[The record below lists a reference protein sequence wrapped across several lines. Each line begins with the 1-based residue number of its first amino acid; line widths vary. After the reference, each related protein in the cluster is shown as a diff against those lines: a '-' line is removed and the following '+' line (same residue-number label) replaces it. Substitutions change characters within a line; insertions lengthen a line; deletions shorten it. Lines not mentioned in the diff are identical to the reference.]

1 MAMQDLLKDIVICPE
16 CGGECRWSE
25 RAVTCS
31 QCGSIYGVQDGIP
44 YFLRQAQYWCNIPR
58 REMQQVVDYVRMHGF
73 QAGLRDRIPRYLH
86 SAIIHADRADARFF
100 LPIDKESVILD
111 MGCMWGA
118 LTFALAEHCKHIV
131 GLDQTLET
139 LQLSYY
145 RAQEAGI
152 QNVTLLGGD
161 AHRMPIKDNI
171 FDVVILNGVLEWLG
185 LEGEYVVEQQ
195 WGKRSR
201 NGVKTVRVK
210 NPRTLQL
217 RGLQE
222 ALRVLKPGGTL
233 WLAIENRV
241 QAAYFLGVPDDHSG
255 LPYNSLLPRKLAN
268 LYSLLAIGQPY
279 RTYTYTI
286 WGLRKL
292 LREAGFVQQTFFTAF
307 PSYEQPATILPLDSK
322 FLEFYLI
329 NTRFKSVG
337 GREKLMFLFLRL
349 PGLSAV
355 TVPDFIVTARKR
367 GDFSHEGCNRTFRR
381 IVFDNWSTLF
391 PGVETP
397 SEISLMK
404 FKSRMEKGA
413 PISFFVF
420 SNADKRKPLGYL
432 KVNRDKT
439 GLAALMHDAEV
450 YATIYAKCT
459 ESRRGLAEQ
468 MFSGHLDAY
477 FVISRSVVNGQTIE
491 RRLLHDVGQRPK
503 GSAFKKLAHRV
514 IDRLLSLYGDS
525 TTGVISFG
533 EFAQRAID
541 WLILF
546 NTETSGRTLTFET
559 FWDRFAASRLASPR
573 LKSILDVPT
582 DILEAYR
589 VTLKELANGLE
600 LRTGPIH
607 ADYNHYNI
615 LVSRESIAVVDWEY
629 AEEESFPP
637 FDALNLFAQ
646 PASEC
651 GSKQVETLFSSDPKD
666 ELASIAND
674 LLARYLAS
682 QELSLEFIKAC
693 GPLFILDLLYRD
705 YGFYGEGGPSGLF
718 PLRSVSLLRK
728 LISIVL
734 GTG

>member
-1 MAMQDLLKDIVICPE
+1 MQDFLKDIVICPE

-25 RAVTCS
+25 SAVTCS
-31 QCGSIYGVQDGIP
+31 QCGSIYRVQDGIP
-44 YFLRQAQYWCNIPR
+44 YFLRQDQYWGNIPR
-58 REMQQVVDYVRMHGF
+58 PEMQQAIDYVRTHGF
-73 QAGLRDRIPRYLH
+73 QAGLNNCIPRYLH
-86 SAIIHADRADARFF
+86 PHIVHAGRADARFF
-100 LPIDKESVILD
+100 LSIDKESVILD

-161 AHRMPIKDNI
+161 ARRMPIKDNI

-195 WGKRSR
+195 WGKRSK

-210 NPRTLQL
+210 DPRTLQL

-222 ALRVLKPGGTL
+222 ALRVLKPGGVL

-241 QAAYFLGVPDDHSG
+241 QAAYFLGAPDDHSG
-255 LPYNSLLPRKLAN
+255 LPYNSLFPRKLAD

-292 LREAGFVQQTFFTAF
+292 LQEAGSVQQTFFTAF
-307 PSYEQPATILPLDSK
+307 PSYEEPATILPLDSK
-322 FLEFYLI
+322 ILEFYLI
-329 NTRFKSVG
+329 NNRLRSAGVR
-337 GREKLMFLFLRL
+337 GRLMYLFLCL
-349 PGLSAV
+349 TGLSTV
-355 TVPDFIVTARKR
+355 TVPDFIVTARKKSDSIHD
-367 GDFSHEGCNRTFRR
+367 GYNRTFRQ

-391 PGVETP
+391 PGIEIP
-397 SEISLMK
+397 PGISLMK
-404 FKSRMEKGA
+404 FKSRMENGA
-413 PISFFVF
+413 PVSFLVF
-420 SNADKRKPLGYL
+420 SDANKRKPLGYL

-439 GLAALMHDAEV
+439 GLAALMHEAEV

-459 ESRRGLAEQ
+459 ESRRVLAKQ

-477 FVISRSVVNGQTIE
+477 FVISRSVVDGQTIE
-491 RRLLHDVGQRPK
+491 PRLFHDVGQRQQ
-503 GSAFKKLAHRV
+503 GSIFKKLAYR
-514 IDRLLSLYGDS
+514 ITDRLISFYGDLP
-525 TTGVISFG
+525 TGEISFG
-533 EFAQRAID
+533 GFAQRAID

-546 NTETSGRTLTFET
+546 NTETSGRTLTFEA
-559 FWDRFAASRLASPR
+559 FWDRFAASRLTSPR
-573 LKSILDVPT
+573 LRSILDVSADT
-582 DILEAYR
+582 LEAYR

-607 ADYNHYNI
+607 ADYNHLNI
-615 LVSRESIAVVDWEY
+615 LVSRESIAVVDFEY

-637 FDALNLFAQ
+637 FDVLNLFAQ
-646 PASEC
+646 PAIEC
-651 GSKQVETLFSSDPKD
+651 GSRQVETLFSSDPKG
-666 ELASIAND
+666 ELAPIAND
-674 LLARYLAS
+674 LLARYAAS
-682 QELSLEFIKAC
+682 QGLSLEFVKAC

-705 YGFYGEGGPSGLF
+705 YGFSGLF
-718 PLRSVSLLRK
+718 PLRSASLFNK
-728 LISIVL
+728 LINIVL
-734 GTG
+734 ETG